1 MMPPR
6 SHNGAHVLRLQKTKW
21 RSYIRPSWF
30 AILILMAAASKYPLF
45 IQALAKTD
53 NPVSAV
59 TSASTEPSKQ
69 ARVQPQEKS
78 NLGMFNLVG
87 HGGPVRTIHLSNPD
101 RRALTGSFDYSM
113 ILWDLSTTPAKILRR
128 FRDHGGPVNSTLFV
142 PNKQQALSG
151 SDDGKLRLFDLA
163 TGQVLHVFAGHS
175 SKIVKIAI
183 NASGKLAASASWDR
197 TVRLWDLHAKKAG
210 PILKG
215 HKGPINAV
223 AFLARNKQVVSG
235 SYDGSIRLWD
245 QQTGHFIRE
254 IHNHGW
260 GINVLRILP
269 GEQQIL
275 FGTQNGDVRILD
287 IETGK
292 IAKLLNPHDGPVLSL
307 AINKKHQL
315 AATGGGDG
323 KIRIWNS
330 ADWSLLEEYEVPQGP
345 VWSIDFTPDGE
356 GLYFTGLDD
365 YAIYWHI
372 NPRAKFEKTQ
382 SRYPRRF
389 QVRNNMSLG
398 ERQFA
403 RKCSICH
410 SLTPTDGN
418 RAGPT
423 LYGVFGRK
431 AGTVKGYLYSD
442 GLKRSKIVWNAKT
455 IAQLFDLGPDRL
467 TPGSKMPLQKILDPK
482 KRQALISYLE
492 NATHPKTKGVTA
504 K

>member
-1 MMPPR
+1 MVLVSQSTDRAPMPGRRQPEHLAR
-6 SHNGAHVLRLQKTKW
+6 TRAA
-21 RSYIRPSWF
+21 WF
-30 AILILMAAASKYPLF
+30 AILTLTAVTSNHPSFQY
-45 IQALAKTD
+45 ALAKSD
-53 NPVSAV
+53 NRES
-59 TSASTEPSKQ
+59 SKASTSTQ
-69 ARVQPQEKS
+69 LSQKS
-78 NLGMFNLVG
+78 PAHQQGKTNSGIFNLIG
-87 HGGPVRTIHLSNPD
+87 HGGPVRAIDLSNAG

-113 ILWDLSTTPAKILRR
+113 ILWDLSASPAKILQR
-128 FRDHGGPVNSTLFV
+128 FRDHGGPVNSTLFLQS
-142 PNKQQALSG
+142 KQQALSG
-151 SDDGKLRLFDLA
+151 SDDGKLRLFDLSS
-163 TGQVLHVFAGHS
+163 GELLHVFAGHS
-175 SKIVKIAI
+175 SKIVKVAIA
-183 NASGKLAASASWDR
+183 ASGKLAATASWDR
-197 TVRLWDLHAKKAG
+197 TVRLWDLRTKKAG
-210 PILKG
+210 PVLKG

-223 AFLARNKQVVSG
+223 AFLARAKQVISG
-235 SYDGSIRLWD
+235 SYDGTIRLWD
-245 QQTGHFIRE
+245 QQSGRFIRE

-260 GINVLRILP
+260 GINVLHVLP

-292 IAKLLNPHDGPVLSL
+292 ILKLLNPHEGPVLSL
-307 AINKKHQL
+307 AINKQHRL

-372 NPRAKFEKTQ
+372 NPRAKFERTQ

-389 QVRNNMSLG
+389 QVRNNMSPG

-431 AGTVKGYLYSD
+431 AGTVKGYLYSE
-442 GLKRSKIVWNAKT
+442 GLKRSNIVWGAKT

-467 TPGSKMPLQKILDPK
+467 TPGSKMPLQKILNPAN
-482 KRQALISYLE
+482 RQALISYLE
-492 NATHPKTKGVTA
+492 KATRPKA
-504 K
+504 N